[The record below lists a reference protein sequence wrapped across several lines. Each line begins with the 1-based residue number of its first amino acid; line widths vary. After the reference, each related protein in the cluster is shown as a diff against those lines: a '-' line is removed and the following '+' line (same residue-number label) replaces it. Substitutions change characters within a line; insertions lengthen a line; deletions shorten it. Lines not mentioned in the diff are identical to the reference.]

1 MRNVYVV
8 AHAQSMHHIEKL
20 GGGWYDT
27 SLSDLGRTQAEK
39 TGHYLKSIIKSDVKI
54 ISSDLK
60 RAAETAEIIAGIL
73 GGNVTLD
80 KGFREMRYGEIEGKP
95 QEWIKTLKVQ
105 VPKDEERIDN
115 RSYNGAESR
124 REVGTRVKEA
134 LDREL
139 EQSNKDLVIVTHG
152 FATTFLIMAWLG
164 VPVEY
169 MGYGNFP
176 SKPGC
181 VSHLHEDDTFKNR
194 GILFLC
200 HSEHLE
206 S

>member
-8 AHAQSMHHIEKL
+8 AHAQSMHHVEKL

-27 SLSDLGRTQAEK
+27 SLSELGRTQAEK
-39 TGHYLKSIIKSDVKI
+39 TGHYLKSIIESDVKI
-54 ISSDLK
+54 LSSDLK

-73 GGNVTLD
+73 GREVTLD
-80 KGFREMRYGEIEGKP
+80 KGFREMSYGEIEGQP
-95 QEWIKTLKVQ
+95 QEWIKTLKAQ
-105 VPKDEERIDN
+105 VPQDRERMDH
-115 RSYNGAESR
+115 RAFKGAESR
-124 REVGTRVKEA
+124 REVGTRVKDA
-134 LDREL
+134 LNRALGHSD
-139 EQSNKDLVIVTHG
+139 SDLVIVTHG
-152 FATTFLIMAWLG
+152 FATTFLIMAWLR

-181 VSHLHEDDTFKNR
+181 VSHLQEDDTFKNR
-194 GILFLC
+194 GIKFLC
-200 HSEHLE
+200 YSEHLE